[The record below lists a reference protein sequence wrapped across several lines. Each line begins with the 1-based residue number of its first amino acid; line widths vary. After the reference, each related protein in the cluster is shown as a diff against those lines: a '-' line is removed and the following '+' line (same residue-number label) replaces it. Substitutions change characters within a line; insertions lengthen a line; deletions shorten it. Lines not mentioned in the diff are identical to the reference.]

1 MLHQTTMHT
10 SPTYLF
16 YDLET
21 TGLNPAFDQ
30 ILQFA
35 AIRTDTAFNEL
46 ERLEIRVRLRPDV
59 IPSPGALLV
68 TGVSTLRA
76 MEGVSEY
83 EAIRQIHALVNQRGT
98 INLGYNSLSF
108 DDQFLRFAFYR
119 NLLPAYT
126 HQWLDGCKRLD
137 LFPITVLY
145 WLQESPLL
153 VWPQHNERATL
164 KLEFLNQA
172 NGLSDG
178 QAHDALVDVAATV
191 ELARRLYREQAF
203 WQACLVHFNKDAH
216 AHQVQTLPHFLNRP
230 YALLVEGKFGYD
242 HACQVPVLY
251 LGKTTTQAKR
261 TLWLRLDHDKLS
273 QATPDNLAETT
284 RVVSKKPGEPAFI
297 VDPKQHK
304 LTPERQELTRANLKW
319 LQQNP
324 DLLTAIE
331 AHHLSFQYPEIPSV
345 DADAAL
351 YSNGF
356 PSPEEEALCRE
367 FHQSPLPQKVRL
379 ISQFEDP
386 ILRELA
392 VRLLCRN
399 FNLAYRFPEYA
410 TYRRQ
415 LQDEEAPLL
424 DYRGRARLT
433 PGKALA
439 DIARLRQTDNL
450 EKNQWAI
457 LSDLE
462 KYVRYQFGNDI

>member
-1 MLHQTTMHT
+1 MHT

-35 AIRTDTAFNEL
+35 AIRTDTTFHEQ
-46 ERLEIRVRLRPDV
+46 ERHEIRVRLRPDV

-68 TGVSTLRA
+68 TGVSALRA
-76 MEGVSEY
+76 MEGKSEY
-83 EAIRQIHALVNQRGT
+83 EAICQIHALVNQPGT

-126 HQWLDGCKRLD
+126 HQWLDGCKRFD

-145 WLQESPLL
+145 WLQESQLL
-153 VWPQHNERATL
+153 VWPQRDERTTL
-164 KLEFLNQA
+164 RLEFLNQA

-191 ELARRLYREQAF
+191 ELARRLSKDRAF
-203 WQACLVHFNKDAH
+203 WQACLAHFNKDAH
-216 AHQVQTLPHFLNRP
+216 AHQVQSLPLFLNRP

-261 TLWLRLDHDKLS
+261 TLWLRLDNEKLS
-273 QATPDNLAETT
+273 QAAPNNLAETT
-284 RVVSKKPGEPAFI
+284 RVVNKKPGEPAFI

-304 LTPERQELTRANLKW
+304 LTSERQELARANLKW

-324 DLLTAIE
+324 DVLTAIE
-331 AHHLSFQYPEIPSV
+331 AYHLSFQYPEVPSV

-351 YSNGF
+351 YGNGF

-367 FHQSPLPQKVRL
+367 FHQAPLPQKVHL
-379 ISQFEDP
+379 VSQFADP

-392 VRLLCRN
+392 LRLLCRN
-399 FNLAYRFPEYA
+399 FNLIYRFPEYT
-410 TYRRQ
+410 TYRQ
-415 LQDEEAPLL
+415 KLQNEETPLL

-433 PGKALA
+433 PGKALTEV
-439 DIARLRQTDNL
+439 ARLRQTENL
-450 EKNQWAI
+450 EKNQRAI

-462 KYVRYQFGNDI
+462 KYIRYQFGESALD